1 MNSQPEIWIVD
12 DERSIRWVLEKALT
26 QEALRVRSFENGDLM
41 LAALPHANP
50 DIIISDIRMPGI
62 DGLALLSLVK
72 EEYPEIPVI
81 IMTAHSDLD
90 SAVSS
95 ISGGAY
101 EYLPKPFEVDEATA
115 LVKRA
120 LRHRK
125 DMESEVADPLESEE
139 NPEIIGKAFGKRIK
153 RPCKTLRRP

>member
-72 EEYPEIPVI
+72 ENYPEIPVI
-81 IMTAHSDLD
+81 IMTAP
-90 SAVSS
+90 
-95 ISGGAY
+95 IMGG
-101 EYLPKPFEVDEATA
+101 
-115 LVKRA
+115 
-120 LRHRK
+120 
-125 DMESEVADPLESEE
+125 S
-139 NPEIIGKAFGKRIK
+139 
-153 RPCKTLRRP
+153 